1 MILKYQ
7 FHDSAAVGSKK
18 RKLSENKMLS
28 IVEYSYVKIPAF
40 AFVDYLDKYV
50 TNFIDDCIEQTKKDT
65 L

>member
-1 MILKYQ
+1 LILKYQ

-50 TNFIDDCIEQTKKDT
+50 TNFIDDCIEQTKKDN